1 MLNVVIP
8 KDRKRIKRQI
18 EALKWQVERDTNDK
32 DRQIHLQA
40 IKDLEKALNQ

>member
-8 KDRKRIKRQI
+8 NDRTRIIKTI

-32 DRQIHLQA
+32 DREIHLQA
-40 IKDLEKALNQ
+40 IKDLEKALEQ